1 MISCF
6 FTTSSR
12 YILCYFLNKRPLVTE
27 ISYCAFKNVLHMQT
41 HSTYTEKHKS
51 RPRWCIFLL
60 LCSAFPHIN
69 SKAYPVLLPIQW
81 GVQSGATKSDGE
93 EQWGWWLSSDW
104 MFQLLIVM
112 PWCSESCSADSTI
125 YFNQDRGEMG
135 VDVSP
140 SFQSSF
146 TFRCR
151 GVCSLSFSLFLYFTH
166 THTHTHML
174 RWIESGEEVAV
185 GNA

>member
-1 MISCF
+1 MEEKKRWISASLTQYFCSSLPLPC
-6 FTTSSR
+6 SSR
-12 YILCYFLNKRPLVTE
+12 PL
-27 ISYCAFKNVLHMQT
+27 
-41 HSTYTEKHKS
+41 
-51 RPRWCIFLL
+51 
-60 LCSAFPHIN
+60 HIN

-81 GVQSGATKSDGE
+81 DVQSGATKSDGE
-93 EQWGWWLSSDW
+93 EQRGWWLSSDW

-151 GVCSLSFSLFLYFTH
+151 GVCALSLSLLLYLCLFFSPAHKHKH
-166 THTHTHML
+166 THAHTHIHTHIHAHDQVDL
-174 RWIESGEEVAV
+174 EWRRGCR
-185 GNA
+185 G